1 MPKCLL
7 RAVCASLA
15 TMVLAALCATNA
27 VWAGAEAPLP
37 LLIFN
42 RPPYYSLQDGKPAGG
57 FLLDIALA
65 VLDRAGIVPA
75 VREMPPSRILMAIRT
90 TDADACA
97 VGWVKT
103 PEREKAVWFSLPL
116 YHNAALGVAVA
127 TTRTRHIP
135 DALRLGDLQ
144 KSEWNWGLRLGFSY
158 GQAIDAAFAAVPE
171 DRVRRFSDTAQMLRL
186 LVRGRVDALLI
197 EPEELAWL
205 LDREPGLAGKV
216 RLLPLADAPPG
227 ATRHIMCGPAV
238 DPAVLKRIDT
248 AIAAYLETEAV
259 RQGRSRPGPQHH

>member
-7 RAVCASLA
+7 RAIRASLA
-15 TMVLAALCATNA
+15 AAVLAALCAPDLA
-27 VWAGAEAPLP
+27 LAGTDTPLP
-37 LLIFN
+37 LLVFN
-42 RPPYYSLQDGKPAGG
+42 RPPYYSLQNGKPAGG

-65 VLDRAGIVPA
+65 VLDRAGIVPV

-116 YHNAALGVAVA
+116 YHNAPLGVAV
-127 TTRTRHIP
+127 TTAKVRRLP

-144 KSEWNWGLRLGFSY
+144 KNEWNWGLRLGFSY
-158 GQAIDAAFAAVPE
+158 GPAIDAAFAALPE
-171 DRVRRFSDTAQMLRL
+171 NRVRRFSDTAQMLRL
-186 LVRGRVDALLI
+186 LVKGRVDALLI
-197 EPEELAWL
+197 EPEELTWL

-227 ATRHIMCGPAV
+227 ATRHILCGPAV
-238 DPAVLKRIDT
+238 DPAVLSRIDA
-248 AIAAYLETEAV
+248 AITAYLATEAV
-259 RQGRSRPGPQHH
+259 RQGLEPSPRP